1 MNLKKA
7 LFTIAAV
14 AMCSSAASALEIE
27 DFVLSQVRP
36 KGIPASQPALDGRY
50 YYQFNQDG
58 TTISKHSYK
67 KEKDITTFFDNSK
80 IKDNKI
86 ASWDGYTMAADEQ
99 SILLWNETKPIYR
112 YSFTADHYIY
122 NIKQN
127 KLTPLSQQG
136 AEEIATLPMR
146 TGHSQPWSE
155 AVAYK

>member
-86 ASWDGYTMAADEQ
+86 ASWDGYTMAA
-99 SILLWNETKPIYR
+99 
-112 YSFTADHYIY
+112 
-122 NIKQN
+122 
-127 KLTPLSQQG
+127 
-136 AEEIATLPMR
+136 
-146 TGHSQPWSE
+146 
-155 AVAYK
+155 